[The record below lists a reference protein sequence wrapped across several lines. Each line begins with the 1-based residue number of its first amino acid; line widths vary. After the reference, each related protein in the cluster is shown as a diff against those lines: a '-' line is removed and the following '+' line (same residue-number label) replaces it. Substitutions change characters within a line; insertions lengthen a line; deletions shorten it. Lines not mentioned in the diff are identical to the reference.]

1 MKKILVTILMA
12 VSLQV
17 FSQNQKKIIF
27 KFDKKVDEIVYR
39 KNTNNREISGFKF
52 MINNKK
58 IFFSSNP
65 ISSSNKLTINTSR
78 DQLNSIVQNDNANK
92 NYYFVVY
99 LKDKRK
105 SYAVDHLV
113 RKIICE

>member
-1 MKKILVTILMA
+1 MA
-12 VSLQV
+12 LSFQV

-27 KFDKKVDEIVYR
+27 EFDKKVDEIVYR
-39 KNTNNREISGFKF
+39 KNTNNQEISGFKF

-78 DQLNSIVQNDNANK
+78 DQLNSISIVQNDNANK

-99 LKDKRK
+99 VKDKRK

-113 RKIICE
+113 RKITCE

>member
-1 MKKILVTILMA
+1 MKKILITMLMT
-12 VSLQV
+12 VSFQV

-27 KFDKKVDEIVYR
+27 EFDNKADEIVYR
-39 KNTNNREISGFKF
+39 KNTNNQEVSGFKF

-78 DQLNSIVQNDNANK
+78 EQLNSIVQNDNANK

-99 LKDKRK
+99 LKDKKK

-113 RKIICE
+113 RKITCE